1 MDLIIYSDRLPKRG
15 ETVTGGFF
23 KQFMGGKGA
32 NQSVAAVRSGSKTY
46 FICKIGEDVYGNEM
60 IAHLQKENI
69 ECDNIIRDKDMPSG
83 IAFIMVD
90 KDGEN
95 MISVAPGANALLRP
109 QEITKRK
116 KLILNASSIVVQM
129 EIPIETIKKIFN
141 IAAKGKAIKILNPAP
156 LKPLPQN
163 IFQNVDIIIPNEGE
177 LFQMHFLQ
185 DLGELN
191 GEIKEKIINASKD
204 ISDLG
209 VDTIITTLG
218 SKGCYIYSEKIGIST
233 LLPAYK
239 VKALDTVGA
248 GDCFNGVLAS
258 MLTQGKDI
266 IDATK
271 YAISAASI
279 AVTKKGAQNSM
290 PFKKAIERRFLD
302 YKKFY

>member
-1 MDLIIYSDRLPKRG
+1 
-15 ETVTGGFF
+15 
-23 KQFMGGKGA
+23 
-32 NQSVAAVRSGSKTY
+32 
-46 FICKIGEDVYGNEM
+46 
-60 IAHLQKENI
+60 
-69 ECDNIIRDKDMPSG
+69 
-83 IAFIMVD
+83 
-90 KDGEN
+90 
-95 MISVAPGANALLRP
+95 
-109 QEITKRK
+109 
-116 KLILNASSIVVQM
+116 
-129 EIPIETIKKIFN
+129 
-141 IAAKGKAIKILNPAP
+141 
-156 LKPLPQN
+156 
-163 IFQNVDIIIPNEGE
+163 
-177 LFQMHFLQ
+177 MHFLQ